1 MAKAGV
7 WDARAKW
14 DQMLD
19 NAEPDWA
26 TAARNVGD
34 SVAIA
39 ASILKHEVG
48 SVPDHASVVALAAL
62 IVQRVDS
69 ERAESAASWARFKG
83 GRDED

>member
-1 MAKAGV
+1 MPKDGV

-19 NAEPDWA
+19 HADPDWA

-34 SVAIA
+34 SVAVA
-39 ASILKHEVG
+39 ASMLRQEVG
-48 SVPDHASVVALAAL
+48 SAPDHASVVALASL
-62 IVQRVDS
+62 IVQRVDR
-69 ERAESAASWARFKG
+69 ERAEAAASWMKFNG